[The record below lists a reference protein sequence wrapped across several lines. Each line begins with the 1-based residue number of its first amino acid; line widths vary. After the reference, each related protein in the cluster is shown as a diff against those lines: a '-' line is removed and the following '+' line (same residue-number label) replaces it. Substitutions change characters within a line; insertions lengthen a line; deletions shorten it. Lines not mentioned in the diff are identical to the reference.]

1 MDCIYWSNAED
12 TKCIHAVVLS
22 DDVSDDNSIDD
33 GTKSDGDYVDLR
45 GDSESAG
52 DAMLDDDCWNEVNSV
67 DSFFIGNNKT

>member
-1 MDCIYWSNAED
+1 M
-12 TKCIHAVVLS
+12 VMS

-52 DAMLDDDCWNEVNSV
+52 DATLGDDC
-67 DSFFIGNNKT
+67 